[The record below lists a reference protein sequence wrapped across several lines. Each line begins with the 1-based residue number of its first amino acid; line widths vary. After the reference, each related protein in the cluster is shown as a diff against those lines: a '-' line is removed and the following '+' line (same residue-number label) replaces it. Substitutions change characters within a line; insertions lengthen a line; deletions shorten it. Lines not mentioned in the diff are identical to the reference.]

1 MLCRQLISV
10 EIRPL
15 SASDTIGTALQR
27 MAELGVRQ
35 FPITEGERLQS
46 LVWEDALLDL
56 DAEAL
61 VGSLEGPNRSISV
74 QGEEPF
80 LTAVRVCQEAG
91 LDVLPV
97 LDSQDAYLGV
107 ITRQALFQPLARL
120 CGASDQGA
128 LIVLGMAP
136 LAYALSDINRIVE
149 SNDAV
154 ITHLNTLSDPEGAG
168 LQVYLRLNRG
178 DVASILAS
186 FRRYDYEVLYHPGED
201 WFQDELRLN
210 LENLLTYL
218 NV

>member
-1 MLCRQLISV
+1 MLCRQLISTEV
-10 EIRPL
+10 LPL

-27 MAELGVRQ
+27 MAELGIRQ
-35 FPITEGERLQS
+35 LPVTAGERLQS

-56 DAEAL
+56 ESDAL
-61 VGSLEGPNRSISV
+61 VGSLEGPARSISV
-74 QGEEPF
+74 QGDEPF
-80 LTAVRVCQEAG
+80 LTAVRVCQDAI

-97 LDSQDAYLGV
+97 LDPQETYLGV
-107 ITRQALFQPLARL
+107 VTRQTLFQPLARL

-136 LAYALSDINRIVE
+136 VAYALSDINRIVE

-154 ITHLNTLSDPEGAG
+154 ITHLNTLPDPEGTG

-186 FRRYDYEVLYHPGED
+186 FRRHDYEVLYHPGED